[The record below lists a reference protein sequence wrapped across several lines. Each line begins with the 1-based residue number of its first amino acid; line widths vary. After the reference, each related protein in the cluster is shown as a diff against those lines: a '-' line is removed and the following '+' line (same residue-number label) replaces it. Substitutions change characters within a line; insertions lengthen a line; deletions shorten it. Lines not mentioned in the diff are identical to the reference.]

1 KPTTSATA
9 TATAASAT
17 ASAAA
22 PAGDEGYAGG
32 AATSATSAA
41 APSGACRA
49 GCRGS
54 TRRTGRGSRGACRRT
69 ASAARTRNRAGTR
82 RHGAAHRPLEAIH
95 TRFNLH
101 VHGAGDRIVQQ
112 EFQLAGA
119 QVGFRQDVDGRS
131 ALRIFGL
138 ELPVGG
144 VPLGLRIVLP
154 KSGRPRVEQGEIPV
168 GCRFEL
174 FQRRD

>member
-1 KPTTSATA
+1 PPPPPP
-9 TATAASAT
+9 
-17 ASAAA
+17 A
-22 PAGDEGYAGG
+22 PGGGEGPRG
-32 AATSATSAA
+32 A
-41 APSGACRA
+41 PPPPPPPPPPPRPPCRA

-54 TRRTGRGSRGACRRT
+54 IRRTGRGSRGACRRT